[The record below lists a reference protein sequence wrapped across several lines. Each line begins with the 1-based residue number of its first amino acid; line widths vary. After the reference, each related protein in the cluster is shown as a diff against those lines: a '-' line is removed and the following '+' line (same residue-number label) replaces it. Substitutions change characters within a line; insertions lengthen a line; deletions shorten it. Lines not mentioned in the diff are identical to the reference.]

1 MSLGLRL
8 YLAAARRQ
16 KRAQK
21 PETTRRLA
29 RPAGKLLWLQISG
42 AADVGFVQGL
52 IQQFSEDLAEVSFL
66 ITTPDGM
73 ADSPSFQEACDQP
86 CLHISIPHD
95 TPQDAAAFLEHWQ
108 PSVAIWTGSTL
119 QPALLT
125 QTHSRAIP
133 LLLMNVQ
140 SHTTIQGRPRLTK
153 SVIRATL
160 GLFDH
165 ILANSE
171 ASKNL
176 LIKQGAS
183 SAGISIGGSVDEAT
197 PALYCDDRDRDD
209 MAQSLAA
216 RPVWLAAYTVASEEA
231 QIANAHRAATR
242 LSHRLLLILAPKDP
256 TRGDALAQSL
266 TDDGWLVAQ
275 RSLDQEPD
283 EHVQIL
289 IADTGDEMGL
299 WLRLAPVCFLG
310 NSLNHG
316 AAGSSPWPASALGSA
331 ILHGPNVR
339 DFKSQYAR
347 LDTANAAREVQCE
360 VTLASAVQDLLAPD
374 KAALM
379 AHAGWEITTSGAEAM
394 ERTMALIYDTLNQS
408 EAS

>member
-21 PETTRRLA
+21 AGDTKRLA
-29 RPAGKLLWLQISG
+29 RPAGQLLWLHISG

-66 ITTPDGM
+66 ITTPDAVAEGV
-73 ADSPSFQEACDQP
+73 SFQEACDQP
-86 CLHISIPHD
+86 CLHILAPAD
-95 TPQDAAAFLEHWQ
+95 TPQDAAAFLDHWQ
-108 PSVAIWTGSTL
+108 PSVAIWTGSVL
-119 QPALLT
+119 RPALLLET
-125 QTHSRAIP
+125 QTRAIP

-140 SHTTIQGRPRLTK
+140 NQAHIKGQPRLNK
-153 SVIRATL
+153 SVVRATL
-160 GLFDH
+160 GMFDH

-171 ASKNL
+171 TSKNL

-183 SAGISIGGSVDEAT
+183 RADISIGGPVDETA
-197 PALYCDDRDRDD
+197 PALFCDDRDRDD

-216 RPVWLAAYTVASEEA
+216 RPVWLAAYTNVAEDTL
-231 QIANAHRAATR
+231 IANAHRAASR

-256 TRGDALAQSL
+256 DRGTALAQFL
-266 TDDGWLVAQ
+266 TSDGWLVAQ
-275 RSLDQEPD
+275 RSLGQDPD
-283 EHVQIL
+283 ENVQIF
-289 IADTGDEMGL
+289 IADTRDEMGL

-310 NSLNHG
+310 NSLSLG
-316 AAGSSPWPASALGSA
+316 ATGCAPWPASALGSA

-347 LDTANAAREVQCE
+347 LDAANAARQVQCE

-394 ERTMALIYDTLNQS
+394 ERTMALIYDTLTQS
-408 EAS
+408 EAP